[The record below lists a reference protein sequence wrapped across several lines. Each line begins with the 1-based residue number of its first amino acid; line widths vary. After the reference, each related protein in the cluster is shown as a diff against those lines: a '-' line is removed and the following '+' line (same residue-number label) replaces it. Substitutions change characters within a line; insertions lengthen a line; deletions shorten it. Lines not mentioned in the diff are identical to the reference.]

1 MKESINSVINSPQI
15 STKWTIT
22 SQLKS
27 LNKRKDHDMVLE
39 IPVLSWDRHKNVAV
53 FNRLMASKPSPLDV
67 FTKVNE
73 NKRLIS

>member
-1 MKESINSVINSPQI
+1 
-15 STKWTIT
+15 
-22 SQLKS
+22 
-27 LNKRKDHDMVLE
+27 MVLE
-39 IPVLSWDRHKNVAV
+39 IPVLSWDRHTNVAV